1 MICPLTGVDH
11 RPSHGPRPRPSVCR
25 RPSEGSPAL
34 PHLVG
39 NTAVITGGSEGLG
52 YAIADAFATEG
63 ADLVLIARDQ
73 DGLDRARRTLSAH
86 GTTVR
91 TLCLDL
97 ADHGAADTAAERV
110 LELTDRVDT
119 LVNNAGTAHFSPLA
133 QTSANTFDTMLHL
146 NVRVPFLLAQALL
159 PALTDGRGSI
169 VNITSYWADSTG
181 TDRPSAAY
189 SATRGAI
196 NAMTRAL
203 AGELGPSGVR
213 VNAIAPGAV
222 HTAAYEREPE
232 VPMSEEQRAE
242 HDRRTADA
250 YPLGRIG
257 APREVAAAA
266 AFLASPQ
273 AGWTTGTIMNVDG
286 GLAVR

>member
-1 MICPLTGVDH
+1 M
-11 RPSHGPRPRPSVCR
+11 
-25 RPSEGSPAL
+25 

-39 NTAVITGGSEGLG
+39 TTAVITGGSEGLG

-73 DGLDRARRTLSAH
+73 DGLDRARRTLSCH

-97 ADHGAADTAAERV
+97 ADHGAATTAAQQV

-133 QTSANTFDTMLHL
+133 QTSADTFDTMLHL

-159 PALTDGRGSI
+159 PALTTGRGSI
-169 VNITSYWADSTG
+169 VNISSYWADSTG

-222 HTAAYEREPE
+222 RAPAYEREHI
-232 VPMSEEQRAE
+232 VPMSAEQSEEHER
-242 HDRRTADA
+242 HTGDA
-250 YPLGRIG
+250 YPLGRVG

-273 AGWTTGTIMNVDG
+273 AGWTTGTAQALSG
-286 GLAVR
+286 GSYRARDAWHRAPS

>member
-1 MICPLTGVDH
+1 M
-11 RPSHGPRPRPSVCR
+11 
-25 RPSEGSPAL
+25 

-39 NTAVITGGSEGLG
+39 TTAVITGGSEGLG

-63 ADLVLIARDQ
+63 ADLVLIAGDPEK
-73 DGLDRARRTLSAH
+73 LDRARQTLSRH

-91 TLCLDL
+91 TLRLDL
-97 ADHGAADTAAERV
+97 ADHDAVTTAAQRV

-133 QTSANTFDTMLHL
+133 QTSADTFDTMLHL

-159 PALTDGRGSI
+159 PALTAGRGSI

-189 SATRGAI
+189 SAGRGAI

-222 HTAAYEREPE
+222 RTAAYEREHID
-232 VPMSEEQRAE
+232 PMSAEQRAE
-242 HDRRTADA
+242 HDRRTGDA